1 MHSSRGRTC
10 TATRPSGRSMSSM
23 RSGSVPMRYRRCS
36 MRSRIW
42 TPRASARWRPNCSSS
57 GLPTRLTGAPGTG
70 AAAAPGVSSP
80 SGWTRCVRS
89 VVPLN
94 RRLRSDAMITD
105 GLNPFALLGFLGAVL
120 GGGALA
126 IAYLVARVAGR
137 APFAKGVL
145 LVGGIGAGAYLL
157 LFAIA
162 DVTSRDRVLAPGEE
176 KHICELDCHLAYS
189 VAGAKT
195 ESNPAGGTRYT
206 VTVKVRFDEATIS
219 PRRPRDAA
227 LSPNSR
233 YVALLDSAGNSY
245 PGSTEG
251 LKRRL
256 IPGES
261 YT

>member
-1 MHSSRGRTC
+1 
-10 TATRPSGRSMSSM
+10 
-23 RSGSVPMRYRRCS
+23 
-36 MRSRIW
+36 
-42 TPRASARWRPNCSSS
+42 
-57 GLPTRLTGAPGTG
+57 
-70 AAAAPGVSSP
+70 
-80 SGWTRCVRS
+80 
-89 VVPLN
+89 
-94 RRLRSDAMITD
+94 MITD

-120 GGGALA
+120 GGGAFA
-126 IAYLVARVAGR
+126 VAYVLARVAGR
-137 APFAKGVL
+137 AALAKRVL

-162 DVTSRDRVLAPGEE
+162 DVTSRNRVLAPGEE

-195 ESNPAGGTRYT
+195 EPNPAGGTRYT

-219 PRRPRDAA
+219 SRRPKDAT

-233 YVALLDSAGNSY
+233 YVALLDSAGNYY
-245 PGSTEG
+245 PGSTES

-261 YT
+261 YTTDIVFDLPAAMTNVQLVLCNDDFETRFVIGHENSIGHGKTTFALAAK